1 MPTIKLNSGGS
12 AVVLKNGKPSCEC
25 CGGTETYY
33 WYETFTGPTY
43 SRCYGASLKGE
54 QTFTNPFNM
63 PATITITG
71 YVDDD
76 ILINGAVYE
85 PASPAYTHP
94 LCPSLNLSHYFTPY
108 TAVVGPYEETVIGYN
123 DNHRGDW
130 GINITITY
138 TTL

>member
-76 ILINGAVYE
+76 ILINGVIYE
-85 PASPAYTHP
+85 EGQWPASGCP
-94 LCPSLNLSHYFTPY
+94 LLNFSHNIAVPY

-123 DNHRGDW
+123 DNHRGAW